1 MNSVDVVSDGILDDF
16 AGLVS
21 ANKKRLYRLWIV
33 TPWLGY
39 DDYRTDPL
47 YVLID
52 SLKKT
57 NCTRTLI
64 TRPPRQEWHQ
74 RAEDLLKK
82 GLKPILYHCPTLH
95 TKLYILECN
104 GFRASVLGSPNLTP
118 AANKRNR
125 ELAVRFCTTE
135 TDRRNNIVR
144 VVNDLIAYASDLCLK
159 DDVTLVGES

>member
-1 MNSVDVVSDGILDDF
+1 MNSVDIVSDRILDNF
-16 AGLVS
+16 AELVS
-21 ANKKRLYRLWIV
+21 ANKNRLYRLWLV

-39 DDYRTDPL
+39 DDYCTDPL

-57 NCTRTLI
+57 TCTITLI
-64 TRPPRQEWHQ
+64 TRPPKEDWHR
-74 RAEDLLKK
+74 RAVDLLMA
-82 GLKPILYHCPTLH
+82 GIKPILYHCSNLH

-118 AANKRNR
+118 NANKRNR

-135 TDRRNNIVR
+135 TNRKNDVVRIV
-144 VVNDLIAYASDLCLK
+144 NELTTYAQDLCID
-159 DDVTLVGES
+159 DDVILVDE

>member
-1 MNSVDVVSDGILDDF
+1 MNTVDIVSESILDNF
-16 AGLVS
+16 ADLV
-21 ANKKRLYRLWIV
+21 ADNKKRLYRLWIV

-57 NCTRTLI
+57 TCTITLV
-64 TRPPRQEWHQ
+64 TRPPNADWHQ
-74 RAEDLLKK
+74 RGVDLLST
-82 GLKPILYHCPTLH
+82 GIQPILYHCPSLH

-104 GFRASVLGSPNLTP
+104 GFRAVMLGSPNLTP
-118 AANKRNR
+118 NANKRNR

-135 TDRRNNIVR
+135 SDRKNDIVR
-144 VVNDLIAYASDLCLK
+144 IVNESIIYARDLCLE
-159 DDVTLVGES
+159 DDVTLVN